1 MTYFLLMEL
10 RWHATLYYQRKQ
22 ALTYYSLRMIEMLA
36 RVTTLHGIGARSL
49 VIPINITLCMASLA
63 TQWDVPAFEE
73 CFNNAFS
80 QEIFSVV
87 ILSAITFL
95 LSEFAESQARFTLEA
110 QSSRTLEKAAE
121 TLMSGLC
128 DAVVRISSD
137 GEVLSP
143 SRSLAALLLSTNR
156 EGLVGQNLS
165 SFVMKDS
172 DRKRLLQVLS
182 EGQEGIAGMLHVDF
196 RDTWATPVPLQI
208 FHTRCVKQAN
218 Q

>member
-1 MTYFLLMEL
+1 MEL
-10 RWHATLYYQRKQ
+10 RYHAALYYLRTQIV
-22 ALTYYSLRMIEMLA
+22 TYYIFRMLEMLF
-36 RVTTLHGIGARSL
+36 RVVTMHGLGSRNL
-49 VIPINITLCMASLA
+49 VIPMNITLSMVSLA
-63 TQWDVPAFEE
+63 TQSDVPAFTE
-73 CFNNAFS
+73 CFNSAFT
-80 QEIFSVV
+80 QELFSVV
-87 ILSAITFL
+87 ILSSISFL

-110 QSSRTLEKAAE
+110 QSSRTLEKGAE

-143 SRSLAALLLSTNR
+143 SSSLAALLLSTNR

-165 SFVMKDS
+165 SFVMKDG

-182 EGQEGIAGMLHVDF
+182 EGQEGSAGMLHVDF
-196 RDTWATPVPLQI
+196 RDTCATPVPVQI
-208 FHTRCVKQAN
+208 FHTRCLNKTN